1 MQAREASAR
10 QKGRDAFGPLSSD
23 ELRAASTLRQA
34 KDVAEE
40 IEALRTRL
48 RDAKPGD
55 RNHRRLDAALYESTM
70 RLNNIMA
77 LAVYQLSQITREE
90 FQDQLSE
97 GINEL
102 RDRVKR
108 MSTEMITR
116 RLGEIHDKAA
126 AVLGGAPYP
135 VGLATRLREGYIEL
149 ISNLS
154 GIGGVEELEGDERV
168 LVQRTSDAID
178 RLAVIEGKCGM
189 LRELDGSER

>member
-1 MQAREASAR
+1 M
-10 QKGRDAFGPLSSD
+10 
-23 ELRAASTLRQA
+23 A
-34 KDVAEE
+34 KE

-55 RNHRRLDAALYESTM
+55 RNRARLDATLYDATM

-77 LAVYQLSQITREE
+77 LAVFQLSQITREE
-90 FQDQLSE
+90 LQAQLSE

-116 RLGEIHDKAA
+116 RIGEIHDKAA

-135 VGLATRLREGYIEL
+135 VGLATRLREAYIEL
-149 ISNLS
+149 TGSLS
-154 GIGGVEELEGDERV
+154 GIGGVDDLAADERA
-168 LVQRTSDAID
+168 LVQDTSDAID
-178 RLAVIEGKCGM
+178 RLATIEGKFGM
-189 LRELDGSER
+189 LRELDNSER